1 MPTALALERIRPCLF
16 ERLIDLAPE
25 QRQEA
30 ISERVLSMP
39 RYREG
44 VIRDL
49 EWLLNA
55 GNHLPSE
62 GLEEFPHVERSVFNY
77 GRRDLAGVAISTLE
91 LSDLEEEIARAIRR
105 FEPRIVPETLKVRC
119 VTTEGS
125 KSSRQIKRRGAFNCL
140 TFEIKGE
147 LWAQPVSEEFFFK
160 TTLDLGTGTQPL

>member
-16 ERLIDLAPE
+16 ERLIDFAPE
-25 QRQEA
+25 QHQEA
-30 ISERVLSMP
+30 MSERVLSMS

-55 GNHLPSE
+55 GSHLPSE
-62 GLEEFPHVERSVFNY
+62 GLQEFPHVERSVFNY
-77 GRRDLAGVAISTLE
+77 GRPDLAGVA
-91 LSDLEEEIARAIRR
+91 LSRLSPTDLEAELAKAIRR

-125 KSSRQIKRRGAFNCL
+125 KDSRRFKRRGAFNCL

-147 LWAQPVSEEFFFK
+147 LWAQPVSEEFLFR
-160 TTLDLGTGTQPL
+160 TTLDLETGTQPL